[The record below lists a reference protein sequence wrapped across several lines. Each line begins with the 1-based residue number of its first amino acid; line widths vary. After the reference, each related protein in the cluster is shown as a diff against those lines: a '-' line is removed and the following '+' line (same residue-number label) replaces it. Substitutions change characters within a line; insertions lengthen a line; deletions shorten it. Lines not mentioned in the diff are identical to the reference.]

1 MIESIEDDLISIKC
15 PGENNPIELE
25 KMIWENIRY
34 STNESTKQIEENT
47 LGTFMQYPLRL
58 AWAITIHK
66 SQGLTFDKAVIDAG
80 DAFASGQVYVALS
93 RCRSLEGMVLWSK
106 INPYSIENDRQIVE
120 HEQNKVSV
128 EELEYQLN
136 ESRNQF
142 RSYILSQ
149 LFDFR
154 TGIGHVSRLLR
165 EVEGVA
171 GSFNEETLPYLKEI
185 LKQIQSIQEIA
196 DKFQNQLQRILEGN
210 PTNEDYL
217 SERLTAAATYF
228 TGKIENMLETLRQ
241 SPATTDS
248 RENARDYNDQLRT
261 TFGFVAQKLHVLK
274 GIKHPFSVEDY
285 FVLKNTFLLPDFTVN
300 AYAKTGTAKQVSS
313 RNPKL
318 FYQLL
323 TLRNKLCEPED
334 LPIYL
339 VAGSKTLV
347 EMADYLPLTEKDLL
361 KINGFGTTKVEKYGS
376 QFLEIIQQYCQEHK
390 LASQMAEKNDANRE
404 KKEKKPKGDSNRI
417 TLEMYKDGKTI
428 DEIAAE
434 RGLVVSTICTHLS
447 SYINMGLLDINQFV
461 SADKRDKAM
470 KLMEQTNELG
480 SVYQM
485 LSTIL
490 DKYEVNFFLSW
501 MRSHKNSEKITPPTV

>member
-1 MIESIEDDLISIKC
+1 
-15 PGENNPIELE
+15 
-25 KMIWENIRY
+25 
-34 STNESTKQIEENT
+34 
-47 LGTFMQYPLRL
+47 MQYPLRL

-228 TGKIENMLETLRQ
+228 TGKIENLLETLRQ

-261 TFGFVAQKLHVLK
+261 TFGFAAQKLHVLK

-300 AYAKTGTAKQVSS
+300 AYAKPVRQS
-313 RNPKL
+313 RFHRGIQNC
-318 FYQLL
+318 F
-323 TLRNKLCEPED
+323 
-334 LPIYL
+334 
-339 VAGSKTLV
+339 
-347 EMADYLPLTEKDLL
+347 
-361 KINGFGTTKVEKYGS
+361 IN
-376 QFLEIIQQYCQEHK
+376 C
-390 LASQMAEKNDANRE
+390 
-404 KKEKKPKGDSNRI
+404 
-417 TLEMYKDGKTI
+417 
-428 DEIAAE
+428 
-434 RGLVVSTICTHLS
+434 
-447 SYINMGLLDINQFV
+447 
-461 SADKRDKAM
+461 
-470 KLMEQTNELG
+470 
-480 SVYQM
+480 
-485 LSTIL
+485 
-490 DKYEVNFFLSW
+490 
-501 MRSHKNSEKITPPTV
+501 